1 MPSTRTISDIKAK
14 LLRPA
19 TTSHFEVEIPTSWI
33 PNQGA
38 GPLEKWIQGD
48 DQDRIRLMCSE
59 VSLPGSNLATFDI
72 NNDRTGVTEKHVHR
86 RIFDDRIDLTFYVD
100 AGVYR
105 PIRFFEDWMDYITNP
120 AEGSVQIPAA
130 PLRKEDPNYFYR
142 MRYPQGE
149 GGYMAE
155 QGLVVRKFEK
165 DVAYGGDGKE
175 KGRGAS
181 KVAGGG
187 ALEYKFVNTFP
198 LAINSMPVSY
208 EASSLLK
215 CTVSMSYI
223 RYVVNHIS
231 TPRDVAGL
239 QEAQKGRNKDSK
251 SFAIFNA
258 EQLASRTVLPAGDI
272 PYFPPLS
279 LNPPFMRP
287 PSPDPPISIA

>member
-1 MPSTRTISDIKAK
+1 MPTTRTISDIKAK

-19 TTSHFEVEIPTSWI
+19 STSHFEVEIPTNWI
-33 PNQGA
+33 PDGA
-38 GPLEKWIQGD
+38 GPLKKWKQGD
-48 DQDRIRLMCSE
+48 HQDRIQLMCSE
-59 VSLPGSNLATFDI
+59 ASLPGSNLATFEI
-72 NNDRTGVTEKHVHR
+72 NSDRTGVTEKHVHR

-105 PIRFFEDWMDYITNP
+105 PIRFFEEWIDYITNP
-120 AEGSVQIPAA
+120 AEEGIQIPGA
-130 PLRKEDPNYFYR
+130 LFNKEDSNYFYR
-142 MRYPQGE
+142 MRYPKD
-149 GGYMAE
+149 YMAE
-155 QGLVVRKFEK
+155 QGLTVKKFEK

-175 KGRGAS
+175 KGRGAR

-208 EASSLLK
+208 ETSSLLK

-223 RYVVNHIS
+223 RYIVNHIS

-258 EQLASRTVLPAGDI
+258 EQLAMRTVLPAGDI